1 MKKFLFM
8 IYFLFTYNCTFS
20 YFINDYNL
28 FKECVTLYDK
38 GEYSN
43 AEVKFRSLEKSYPSS
58 NLVKNN
64 YYAYFMALNY
74 YSLGNL
80 DKAIFYMQKA
90 VYNPKN
96 LNGKN
101 FFNLDRNYYL
111 GKFYYEKG
119 DIKSA
124 TPYLT
129 QLVNIDYSPSA
140 KKYEN
145 YAFNIL
151 KDVNPSFNVL
161 HDVKY
166 NNNFSRL
173 YIPDHNQLLK
183 ATKYFIDRQEFE
195 QALKVSKYLYDKEPT
210 NEAVVSYYLYIL
222 YHLNK
227 YEEIIDLTSK
237 MLFDAKF
244 SSVYYFRGK
253 SFIKTKAYTSGIF
266 NLETAIKLE
275 KRNFKN
281 KFLDDARESL
291 MNTYSALNNYEDVF
305 AKAKEFQPLS
315 KNEQLILIDT
325 HFQQKN
331 FTEAVSLSKKFV
343 KRYPFTIQS
352 IYLDFLLK
360 QFNYRVDKTTP
371 EKFAKISE
379 LSAMKLI
386 SIIANSYVLQ
396 LKNYNLDI
404 SEDIKNPDMSK
415 LLKIA
420 QLEDINLIHLEIENN
435 ASLSSDPVKNEF
447 LITKVLEKSKN
458 YGYAFE
464 RATMNANTFSS
475 YRNLIQLL
483 YPKYYA
489 TEVDA
494 ASKKYDIPDVLIY
507 TVIRI
512 ASKFKHDY
520 AGSMYTIGL
529 MQLQYNPI
537 QVKNYTELLTPSY
550 NIDLGSKKLSYLIK
564 KNKSKIKGLIEYLY
578 GEEVVKSIRFENDDF
593 YFDSISDPLM
603 KRQLIELTQTYI
615 FYKILY
621 N

>member
-1 MKKFLFM
+1 
-8 IYFLFTYNCTFS
+8 
-20 YFINDYNL
+20 
-28 FKECVTLYDK
+28 
-38 GEYSN
+38 
-43 AEVKFRSLEKSYPSS
+43 
-58 NLVKNN
+58 
-64 YYAYFMALNY
+64 
-74 YSLGNL
+74 
-80 DKAIFYMQKA
+80 
-90 VYNPKN
+90 
-96 LNGKN
+96 
-101 FFNLDRNYYL
+101 
-111 GKFYYEKG
+111 
-119 DIKSA
+119 
-124 TPYLT
+124 
-129 QLVNIDYSPSA
+129 
-140 KKYEN
+140 
-145 YAFNIL
+145 
-151 KDVNPSFNVL
+151 
-161 HDVKY
+161 
-166 NNNFSRL
+166 
-173 YIPDHNQLLK
+173 
-183 ATKYFIDRQEFE
+183 
-195 QALKVSKYLYDKEPT
+195 
-210 NEAVVSYYLYIL
+210 
-222 YHLNK
+222 
-227 YEEIIDLTSK
+227 
-237 MLFDAKF
+237 
-244 SSVYYFRGK
+244 
-253 SFIKTKAYTSGIF
+253 
-266 NLETAIKLE
+266 
-275 KRNFKN
+275 
-281 KFLDDARESL
+281 

-529 MQLQYNPI
+529 MQLQYNPV